1 MVLLQLL
8 VNGIQT
14 GTIYALTAI
23 GFALIFGST
32 RIFHFAHG
40 AIFVIAAYVFKFAID
55 DLSLHWGIASIAAVS
70 AAVVAGLLVN
80 FLIYVPIQRHEGSY
94 FTVFVASFGVVIVVQ
109 NAIAMIFGRGFV
121 AIETSLS
128 NAVEVLSGLFMA
140 PLFGIVVACSAIVLT
155 GLHLILTRTHFGIAL
170 RALSQNPEL
179 VRTFGLSPRRLS
191 AYAFVLGSALV
202 VPAAIFTGATSGLNP
217 SIGLH
222 IMLISL
228 VATIAGGIGSIWGAA
243 CIALAIGV
251 AENLVLWQ
259 LDTQWSE
266 AVAFAFLLVFLI
278 FRPAGLFRLASTH

>member
-8 VNGIQT
+8 IHGIQT
-14 GTIYALTAI
+14 GTIYALTAV

-40 AIFVIAAYVFKFAID
+40 AIFVIAAYVFKFTFD
-55 DLSLHWGIASIAAVS
+55 DLSMHWGIASIAAVS
-70 AAVVAGLLVN
+70 AAVAAGLLVN

-94 FTVFVASFGVVIVVQ
+94 FTIFVASFGVVIVVQ
-109 NAIAMIFGRGFV
+109 NAIAIIFGRGFV
-121 AIETSLS
+121 AIDTSLS
-128 NAVEVLSGLFMA
+128 NAVEVFAGLLMA
-140 PLFGIVVACSAIVLT
+140 PLFGIAVACSVVVLT

-179 VRTFGLSPRRLS
+179 VRTFGLSTRRLS
-191 AYAFVLGSALV
+191 AYAFALGSALV
-202 VPAAIFTGATSGLNP
+202 VPAAIFTGAANGLNP
-217 SIGLH
+217 TVGLH

-243 CIALAIGV
+243 CIAFAIGV

-259 LDTQWSE
+259 LGAQWSE
-266 AVAFAFLLVFLI
+266 AVAFAFLLAFLI
-278 FRPAGLFRLASTH
+278 FRPAGLFRLASAH

>member
-8 VNGIQT
+8 INGIQT

-40 AIFVIAAYVFKFAID
+40 AIFVIAAYVFKFTFG
-55 DLSLHWGIASIAAVS
+55 DLNLHWGIATIAAVS
-70 AAVVAGLLVN
+70 VAVAVGLLVN

-94 FTVFVASFGVVIVVQ
+94 FTIFVASFGVVIVVQ
-109 NAIAMIFGRGFV
+109 NAIAIIFGRGFV
-121 AIETSLS
+121 AIETPLS
-128 NAVEVLSGLFMA
+128 NAVEVVSGLLMA
-140 PLFGIVVACSAIVLT
+140 PLFGVAMVCSVIILIS
-155 GLHLILTRTHFGIAL
+155 LHLTLTRTHVGIAL

-179 VRTFGLSPRRLS
+179 VRTFGLSTRRLS
-191 AYAFVLGSALV
+191 TYAFALGSALV
-202 VPAAIFTGATSGLNP
+202 VPGAIFTGAASGLNP
-217 SIGLH
+217 TVGLH

-243 CIALAIGV
+243 WIAFAIGV

-259 LDTQWSE
+259 MDSQWSE
-266 AVAFAFLLVFLI
+266 AVAFAFLLAFLI
-278 FRPAGLFRLASTH
+278 FRPAGLFRLASAR